1 MLIPT
6 DRFAPR
12 WEITGMNGVKMSDEF
27 NPEPNV
33 YLATTVPKFPNY
45 FVINGVRGCWA
56 NGTGTCIVAAI
67 LLVEVQD

>member
-1 MLIPT
+1 
-6 DRFAPR
+6 
-12 WEITGMNGVKMSDEF
+12 MNGVKMSDEF